1 MNVELKLKIKCNNS
15 NIASML
21 ESSLLPDNKDAPK
34 DQRIETYRKRNTL
47 VVTVKSERAGSALSS
62 ARSILSDVKLFSRLI
77 DAIGIQP

>member
-34 DQRIETYRKRNTL
+34 DQRIETYRERNTL
-47 VVTVKSERAGSALSS
+47 VVTIKSERAGSALSS
-62 ARSILSDVKLFSRLI
+62 VRSILSDVKLFSSLI
-77 DAIGIQP
+77 DAIGIQQ